1 MNQIRL
7 QRTPE
12 IEKALEYLKDKYRL
26 LSEAEI
32 VKVALSEKYYN
43 ESQEKSQK
51 EQDIRKVYA
60 DLMRRGKK
68 LGDRFLA
75 KKGLKRRNVSEEDFY
90 KLLEQD

>member
-7 QRTPE
+7 QKTPE

-26 LSEAEI
+26 LSESEI

-51 EQDIRKVYA
+51 E
-60 DLMRRGKK
+60 
-68 LGDRFLA
+68 
-75 KKGLKRRNVSEEDFY
+75 
-90 KLLEQD
+90 